1 MDKHPV
7 VVANASGVIRYWSAG
22 AEPAFGYP
30 AASAVGQ
37 SHDLIVPPEFRD
49 AHWKGFRRA
58 IETGAAEVD
67 GRSTHFPVRRA
78 DGSVAVYSG
87 AVRLLR
93 SPQELVIG
101 VMVIFDPQPDTVATT
116 R

>member
-7 VVANASGVIRYWSAG
+7 VIVDASGVIRHWSAG
-22 AEPAFGYP
+22 AATAFGYP
-30 AASAVGQ
+30 AAKAVGQ
-37 SHDLIVPPEFRD
+37 TLDLIVPPEFRE

-67 GRSTHFPVRRA
+67 GQTTQCPVRCA
-78 DGSVAVYSG
+78 DGAVAAFSG

-93 SPQELVIG
+93 TPLGGVIG
-101 VMVIFDPQPDTVATT
+101 AMTIFESEPEAQAG
-116 R
+116 